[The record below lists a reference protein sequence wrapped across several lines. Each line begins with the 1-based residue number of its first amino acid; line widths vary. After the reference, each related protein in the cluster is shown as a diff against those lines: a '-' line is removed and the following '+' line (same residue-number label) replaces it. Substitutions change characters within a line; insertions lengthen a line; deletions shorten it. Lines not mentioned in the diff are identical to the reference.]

1 MTVGMKQVFRQM
13 NLSIVNVIEM
23 SFTLSLPSI
32 IYDLSLIGIFIYD
45 ILVILVQLCT
55 YTKDVIKIQLR
66 KINFIVIVH

>member
-32 IYDLSLIGIFIYD
+32 IYDLSLIGILIYD